1 MQERLLK
8 IDDIAE
14 IMGTSKTR
22 ARAALSKYGLY
33 AIDFGRGRG
42 GGERWLQSAV
52 FSMLQ
57 SMASSAQKKSSTQK
71 PPKKAHISIFNMSID
86 DVYDLTQNKAMQ

>member
-8 IDDIAE
+8 IDEIAE

-22 ARAALSKYGLY
+22 AKAALSKYGLC

-52 FSMLQ
+52 LSMLQ
-57 SMASSAQKKSSTQK
+57 AMAVAAQKKSEKK
-71 PPKKAHISIFNMSID
+71 PKQARISIFNMSID
-86 DVYDLTQNKAMQ
+86 DVYNLTQSKNVQ